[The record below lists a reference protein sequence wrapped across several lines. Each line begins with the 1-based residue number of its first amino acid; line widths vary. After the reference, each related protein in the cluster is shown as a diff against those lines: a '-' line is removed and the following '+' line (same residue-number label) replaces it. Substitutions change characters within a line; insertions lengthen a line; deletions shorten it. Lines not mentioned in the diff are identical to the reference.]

1 MPPPSPQPDAS
12 HEPKPRFSS
21 LRSRRFQNRVIAA
34 LLIAELVGLIGH
46 PLFGWFAKHFVS
58 TPAPLR
64 YQAPVPMSGAQ
75 ILLEVSQRAGSQRP
89 APRRRRYGYVR
100 REDWRLSAGPGRPG
114 SARLLPVTASSWL
127 TASGQGLVQT
137 RRPGGSEPTVNRRTA
152 GHPLPNLT
160 ETTTPSTLG
169 FGATGSAQEFLQ
181 LVTLAQSQPVPPHL
195 LSAVLVSLAGL
206 PGLSNRGSVVDRA
219 GRPGI
224 AVSINLADTA
234 TPRRYTLVFD
244 PRTGALDE
252 CDEELLQDSS
262 RLDAQA
268 GAVVAYTVFLG
279 SGYTSR
285 PGVVPAG

>member
-1 MPPPSPQPDAS
+1 
-12 HEPKPRFSS
+12 
-21 LRSRRFQNRVIAA
+21 VIAA
-34 LLIAELVGLIGH
+34 LLIAELVALIGH

-75 ILLEVSQRAGSQRP
+75 ILLAVSQRAASQRP
-89 APRRRRYGYVR
+89 APRRRYGYVR
-100 REDWRLSAGPGRPG
+100 REDWSLSAGPGRPG
-114 SARLLPVTASSWL
+114 RARLLPATTSSWL
-127 TASGQGLVQT
+127 AASGQGLVQT
-137 RRPGGSEPTVNRRTA
+137 RRPGDSEPMVNRPTA
-152 GHPLPNLT
+152 GHPLPSLT

-169 FGATGSAQEFLQ
+169 FGAPGSAQEVLQ

-195 LSAVLVSLAGL
+195 LSAVLLSLAGL

-224 AVSINLADTA
+224 AVSINLANTA

-252 CDEELLQDSS
+252 CDEELLEDSS

-268 GAVVAYTVFLG
+268 GAVVAYMVFLDA
-279 SGYTSR
+279 GYTSR